1 MAMNYVR
8 IVEDKKLGK
17 LELWKLKKET
27 KIEWNAIKD
36 DKKIIIAQ
44 KLPPLLPPFGG
55 GNRSD

>member
-1 MAMNYVR
+1 MNYVR